1 MNVSNRQRQILELLL
16 NRKDEI
22 TAGEIA
28 AEIKVS
34 TRTVHRELLEL
45 ENVLAA
51 CDVSLHKKSGIGIQI
66 QAEPEQLETLKRSL
80 SHMGT
85 VEYSAEERKALM
97 LCSLLEADEPVKL
110 FSLAHDLHVT
120 VPTVSSDLDDLEEW
134 IQKNGLTLVRR
145 RGYGVLLSGSEANK
159 RNAICQLARKHLDD
173 SDLFGKIAGGPL
185 HPLTGRL
192 LAMVGKEHWMDV
204 EQALWQMEDRWPI
217 ELSEAAYTDLLIRLS
232 VALTRIRQ
240 GKGIEQGRRAVP
252 DSTETARDRTVKD
265 HMVRHLSEALHLSL
279 PPEEAS
285 YIAELFDGD
294 GEIRTNRLL
303 PQDDLSLMETVQR
316 LMRYIEDRVG
326 VPLSEDRSLRD
337 GLIKHIEPA
346 LQRIREG
353 AHIRNPLLAQIK
365 KDYAILFGF
374 VRQGV
379 DEIITGLSVPDEEIG
394 FLVMHF
400 GASLERLKQFSRN
413 VKAIVVCTSGIGSS
427 KLLAIRLEKE
437 LPQIEIVGNVS
448 WYEAARIPAEAYD
461 LIISTVDLPL
471 EPDQYFKLS
480 PLLTKEETEQL
491 RQYVQNITLKRV
503 PAADSEPPK
512 GTPSL
517 DRLRSLKAYLNE
529 MVSLMDHFEVIQL
542 SNAPDL
548 RQTLLQVCEEVRKDG
563 ALVRPEPIVEQ
574 LLERERNG
582 SQVIPDT
589 RLALFHT
596 RSEYIRR
603 PLLSLFRLS
612 SSLTLDPEHPAQIR
626 ELLLM
631 LGPRELSKEGLEV
644 LSEISALLLL
654 PDMIRMLESGSA
666 EQIKQFISNE
676 LAVFVENKLKMERIM
691 Q

>member
-22 TAGEIA
+22 TSGEIA

-51 CDVSLHKKSGIGIQI
+51 YDVSLHKKSGIGIQI
-66 QAEPEQLETLKRSL
+66 QAEPAQLETFKRSL
-80 SHMGT
+80 SDIGT
-85 VEYSAEERKALM
+85 VEYSAEERKAWM

-120 VPTVSSDLDDLEEW
+120 VPTISSDLDDLEEW
-134 IQKNGLTLVRR
+134 IQKSGLTLVRR
-145 RGYGVLLSGSEANK
+145 RGYGVQLSGAEANK
-159 RNAICQLARKHLDD
+159 RNAICWLARKHLDD
-173 SDLFGKIAGGPL
+173 SDLFGKIASGPL

-204 EQALWQMEDRWPI
+204 EQALWQMEDQWPI

-232 VALTRIRQ
+232 VALTRIRK
-240 GKGIEQGRRAVP
+240 GKRIAPDLELFSGKEEAVL
-252 DSTETARDRTVKD
+252 DKTVKNQ
-265 HMVRHLSEALHLSL
+265 MVRHLSEALHLSL
-279 PPEEAS
+279 PLEEAS

-294 GEIRTNRLL
+294 GEARINRLL
-303 PQDDLSLMETVQR
+303 PQDDLGLMETVQR
-316 LMRYIEDRVG
+316 LIRYIEDQVG

-337 GLIKHIEPA
+337 GLIKHFEPA

-353 AHIRNPLLAQIK
+353 AHIRNPLLSQIK
-365 KDYAILFGF
+365 KDYEILFGF

-379 DEIITGLSVPDEEIG
+379 DEIITGLTVPDEEIG

-448 WYEAARIPAEAYD
+448 WYEAARIAEEAYD

-480 PLLTKEETEQL
+480 PLLTKEETEKL

-503 PAADSEPPK
+503 PAALPEFTQ

-529 MVSLMDHFEVIQL
+529 MVSLIDHFEVFPL
-542 SNAPDL
+542 SNGPDL
-548 RQTLLQVCEEVRKDG
+548 RQTLQQICEEIRKDG
-563 ALVRPEPIVEQ
+563 ALERPQPIVEQ
-574 LLERERNG
+574 LLERERYG

-596 RSEYIRR
+596 RSEHIRR

-612 SSLTLDPEHPAQIR
+612 SALTLDPEHPTQVR

-644 LSEISALLLL
+644 LSEISALLLM
-654 PDMIRMLESGSA
+654 PDMIRMLESGTT

-676 LAVFVENKLKMERIM
+676 LAGFFENKMEMERVI
-691 Q
+691 